1 MRIAIVGAGG
11 VGGVFGGLLA
21 RAGHD
26 VSFVA
31 RGANLE
37 AIRAQGLRV
46 HGPWGTFVV
55 RPEVAE
61 EPGGIARG
69 SPFDAVLV
77 CVKAGQ
83 VREVAASLRPLVGE
97 GTVVVPLQNGVE
109 AAEALSS
116 ELGAGRV
123 AGGLCHVFAWR
134 EGPGEVRTT
143 GTPLQITLG
152 ELNGPVTPRLTRL
165 AEAIRGSGAGAVL
178 ADDVVAAAWE
188 KFLFIDPFGSVG
200 AVTRA
205 PIGVMRSEP
214 RTRALLVAAVEE
226 VDALARAR
234 GVALAADAVART
246 LARYD
251 ELPAEATASMQRD
264 VAAGRPSELHEQT
277 GAVVRLGEAAGA
289 NVPVHRFLYAALL
302 PQEAAARRAGSG

>member
-1 MRIAIVGAGG
+1 
-11 VGGVFGGLLA
+11 
-21 RAGHD
+21 
-26 VSFVA
+26 
-31 RGANLE
+31 
-37 AIRAQGLRV
+37 
-46 HGPWGTFVV
+46 VV
-55 RPEVAE
+55 RPEVSE
-61 EPGGIARG
+61 EPAGLARG

-83 VREVAASLRPLVGE
+83 VREVAAALRPLVGE

-109 AAEALSS
+109 AAEALSA

-152 ELNGPVTPRLTRL
+152 ELKGPVTPRLTRL

>member
-1 MRIAIVGAGG
+1 
-11 VGGVFGGLLA
+11 
-21 RAGHD
+21 
-26 VSFVA
+26 
-31 RGANLE
+31 E

-55 RPEVAE
+55 RPGVAE
-61 EPGGIARG
+61 EPAGLARG

-83 VREVAASLRPLVGE
+83 VREVAAALRPLVGE

-109 AAEALSS
+109 AAEALST

-152 ELNGPVTPRLTRL
+152 ELKGPVTPRLTRL
-165 AEAIRGSGAGAVL
+165 AEAIRGAGAGAVL